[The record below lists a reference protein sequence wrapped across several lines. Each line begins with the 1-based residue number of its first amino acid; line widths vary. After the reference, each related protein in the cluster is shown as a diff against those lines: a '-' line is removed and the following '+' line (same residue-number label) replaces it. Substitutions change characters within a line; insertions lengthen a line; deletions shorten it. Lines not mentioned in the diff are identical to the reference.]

1 MEIKN
6 KDDLLEHYK
15 RREKA
20 YRRAL
25 EKAGLFLRQHPPC
38 DTCEMVK
45 PEIISIVV
53 NGENRD
59 PNGREWT
66 TYFLGSAIEEILN
79 EEGENNNGR

>member
-1 MEIKN
+1 MEKN
-6 KDDLLEHYK
+6 NRDELLEHYK

-38 DTCEMVK
+38 DACEIGNI
-45 PEIISIVV
+45 EILSLVA

-59 PNGREWT
+59 PNGSEWAA
-66 TYFLGSAIEEILN
+66 YFLANAIEEILD
-79 EEGENNNGR
+79 EEGENN

>member
-1 MEIKN
+1 MEINN
-6 KDDLLEHYK
+6 KDELLECYK

-20 YRRAL
+20 YRLAL
-25 EKAGLFLRQHPPC
+25 EKAGLFLRQHPPY

-45 PEIISIVV
+45 PEIISIIT

-66 TYFLGSAIEEILN
+66 IYFLENAIEEILD
-79 EEGENNNGR
+79 EEGENNSGR